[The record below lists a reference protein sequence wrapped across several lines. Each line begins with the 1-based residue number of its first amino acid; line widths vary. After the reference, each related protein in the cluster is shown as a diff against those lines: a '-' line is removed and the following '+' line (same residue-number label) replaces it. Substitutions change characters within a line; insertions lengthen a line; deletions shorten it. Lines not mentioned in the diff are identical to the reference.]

1 MHALDGEGDA
11 GFLFSGWGP
20 GAGEDDEVAPGDR
33 ATAPGTVVGGAN
45 AFAPLAAGSSE
56 QPAAALWAV
65 ELSAPI
71 PAQVVRPGLIL
82 RSCPRTHHIAAAIR
96 ILLSSISAS
105 ARGPPR

>member
-11 GFLFSGWGP
+11 GFLFSGWGA
-20 GAGEDDEVAPGDR
+20 GAGEDEVAPGD
-33 ATAPGTVVGGAN
+33 AAAPGTVVGGAG
-45 AFAPLAAGSSE
+45 AFAAGSSE

-71 PAQVVRPGLIL
+71 AAQVVRPPGFIL

-96 ILLSSISAS
+96 ILLSSI
-105 ARGPPR
+105 